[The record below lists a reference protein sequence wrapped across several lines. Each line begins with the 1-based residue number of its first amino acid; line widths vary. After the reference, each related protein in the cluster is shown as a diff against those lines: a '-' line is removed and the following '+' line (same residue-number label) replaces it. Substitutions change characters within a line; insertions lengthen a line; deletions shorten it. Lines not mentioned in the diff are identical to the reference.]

1 MTSLQTVD
9 VICYKA
15 RFKILPLPQGSEME
29 TDPMRLAHKR
39 KVQAKLQKRIKAIV
53 ANIATVTTSTAVQSK
68 VPSVHSKAASA
79 HKLEQVTSTSVQ
91 IQLTPKQQQ
100 VLDIVRDA
108 TQGINPKAI
117 GLLAGQE
124 EAKASAWAA
133 GALKKL
139 LDEKLVEKTQTGNKV
154 TYQLAR

>member
-1 MTSLQTVD
+1 M
-9 VICYKA
+9 
-15 RFKILPLPQGSEME
+15 GSEME

-53 ANIATVTTSTAVQSK
+53 ANLATVKSSTTVQQ
-68 VPSVHSKAASA
+68 PAQSVHSKALSA
-79 HKLEQVTSTSVQ
+79 HQSEQAATPTVTC
-91 IQLTPKQQQ
+91 QLTPKQQQ
-100 VLDIVRDA
+100 VLEIVRGA
-108 TQGINPKAI
+108 VEGINPKAI

-139 LDEKLVEKTQTGNKV
+139 LDEKLVEKNQVGNKV
-154 TYQLAR
+154 TYTLTM